1 MRLLFILFA
10 VALIMAWYGWAI
22 RPAKREQSNL
32 LLAIAAIMLILLTA
46 GVLRLA

>member
-10 VALIMAWYGWAI
+10 VALIMAWHGWAI
-22 RPAKREQSNL
+22 RPAKRERSNL

-46 GVLRLA
+46 GVLRLV